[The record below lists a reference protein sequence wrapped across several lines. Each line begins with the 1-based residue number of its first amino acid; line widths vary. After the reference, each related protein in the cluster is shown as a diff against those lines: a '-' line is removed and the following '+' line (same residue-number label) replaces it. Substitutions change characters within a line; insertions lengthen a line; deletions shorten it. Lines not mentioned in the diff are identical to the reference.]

1 MVVWLLSSM
10 HVDARRLSR
19 TVKSKS
25 VRTKHT
31 GLDYISL
38 MQASGGGCS
47 GLPQPTMNI
56 ACGCGR
62 RCGGLRRSESAA
74 EHFFIWIAYP

>member
-1 MVVWLLSSM
+1 M

-38 MQASGGGCS
+38 MQAFNAGAATHSADTRLISASQLQAQSIPLSEFLQLDECLLSGRGG
-47 GLPQPTMNI
+47 
-56 ACGCGR
+56 
-62 RCGGLRRSESAA
+62 
-74 EHFFIWIAYP
+74 